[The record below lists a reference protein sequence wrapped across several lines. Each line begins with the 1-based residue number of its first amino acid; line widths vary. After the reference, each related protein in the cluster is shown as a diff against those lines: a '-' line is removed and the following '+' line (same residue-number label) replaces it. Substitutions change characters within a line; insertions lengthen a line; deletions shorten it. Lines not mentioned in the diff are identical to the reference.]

1 MEDFVPFEIAKKL
14 KEKGFREPCLGWY
27 YPFEVCGFDYKTSIV
42 FNNSAYRGSNYKDML
57 VSHKDEKYIDA
68 PTISQVL
75 KWLRDQEISVEPLST
90 PYNDWKC
97 YIKNKGE
104 IVTMISDDKNKTYEQ
119 AVIAGIEEVLDN
131 LIENIME
138 KKRYVASGLSATS
151 NDNLHEQL
159 RQLQLYVP

>member
-1 MEDFVPFEIAKKL
+1 MEDFVNFSIAKKL

-75 KWLRDQEISVEPLST
+75 KWLREEKGWIIVVRLYST
-90 PYNDWKC
+90 NGWYWF
-97 YIKNKGE
+97 IQ
-104 IVTMISDDKNKTYEQ
+104 DKNGELKSSHLASCDDCFATYEL
-119 AVIAGIEEVLDN
+119 AALASIEYILDN
-131 LIENIME
+131 LI
-138 KKRYVASGLSATS
+138 
-151 NDNLHEQL
+151 
-159 RQLQLYVP
+159 

>member
-1 MEDFVPFEIAKKL
+1 MEDFVNFSIAKKL

-75 KWLRDQEISVEPLST
+75 KWLRE
-90 PYNDWKC
+90 K
-97 YIKNKGE
+97 KNYHIEFVGNACGYLF
-104 IVTMISDDKNKTYEQ
+104 IISDVPSEGGTDRYCSDYSGPNDGGTWDKYEDC
-119 AVIAGIEEVLDN
+119 AIASIEYILDN
-131 LIENIME
+131 LI
-138 KKRYVASGLSATS
+138 
-151 NDNLHEQL
+151 
-159 RQLQLYVP
+159 